1 MGPPLPVTEA
11 GNEDTTRADID
22 GPGALPKQ
30 VLMQITATS
39 QDEHAVKGK
48 VLLISSSLFH
58 QNSAFMYD
66 EYTRNHIML
75 YWFVHWPFLLKLF
88 HCIST
93 LDFPRPNVKNQRVTC
108 IVTGILLTTF
118 LPRMLW
124 DLGIVKS
131 THKTY
136 TFYHSLQI
144 IHTTLKYFPC

>member
-66 EYTRNHIML
+66 EYTRNHQRRRDLML
-75 YWFVHWPFLLKLF
+75 KKDLENK
-88 HCIST
+88 
-93 LDFPRPNVKNQRVTC
+93 VT
-108 IVTGILLTTF
+108 
-118 LPRMLW
+118 
-124 DLGIVKS
+124 D
-131 THKTY
+131 
-136 TFYHSLQI
+136 
-144 IHTTLKYFPC
+144 